1 MIIGITGSSGAGK
14 STVCN
19 ILKNTYNAKII
30 DSDKIAKKLSE
41 KGTGYIIDIIK
52 TFGNDIVDEEGNL
65 KRKKLA
71 EIIYSNP
78 EKRNALNNCTFKY
91 ILKEIKRKISKELKE
106 DKKAIILIDAPL
118 LFEAKLNEI
127 CDIVIGVIAPKEQQ
141 LERIVARDNIDY
153 EEALKRILA
162 QKDNEFYIKHCN
174 FIINNDNLFELE
186 DKVKKIGEDLK
197 LYEK

>member
-1 MIIGITGSSGAGK
+1 MH
-14 STVCN
+14 
-19 ILKNTYNAKII
+19 
-30 DSDKIAKKLSE
+30 
-41 KGTGYIIDIIK
+41 
-52 TFGNDIVDEEGNL
+52 
-65 KRKKLA
+65 
-71 EIIYSNP
+71 
-78 EKRNALNNCTFKY
+78 LNNCTFKY
-91 ILKEIKRKISKELKE
+91 IVKEIKRKISKELKE

-186 DKVKKIGEDLK
+186 DKVKKNWRRFKII
-197 LYEK
+197 